1 MRLFCDHCST
11 LNHNLRE
18 WSGNMANGIGSR
30 LSKHNLSEIGIALK
44 NPGVLAIFSFENK
57 LVGAKFCEIFQ
68 KVDLGWPVQF
78 AFCFR
83 RKYYHKGSTTYAG
96 QWKKDMQAIVDRQK
110 LFENLFV
117 AKLFPSWY
125 RLPGW
130 LWSRDLDWR
139 RSLRGPHLQNVSG
152 IHIRDDQS
160 FLSFTWFLRLLSK
173 CTTKM
178 FQAMFIHVSSMFH
191 HFSYLGQLHWWAE
204 TRSWSRAKGIC
215 DGVKNEEIIW
225 LGDMRRYIRRTKMV
239 NKEISSKSG
248 LISNDIWNDLIW
260 SHNHI
265 ITRYDCCTCRFHVFV
280 GSPRHL
286 PLDGWLHLRRIMD
299 R

>member
-30 LSKHNLSEIGIALK
+30 LSKHNLSEIGIAQK

-68 KVDLGWPVQF
+68 KVQF
-78 AFCFR
+78 AVCFR

-125 RLPGW
+125 GLPGW
-130 LWSRDLDWR
+130 LWSRDLD
-139 RSLRGPHLQNVSG
+139 
-152 IHIRDDQS
+152 
-160 FLSFTWFLRLLSK
+160 
-173 CTTKM
+173 
-178 FQAMFIHVSSMFH
+178 
-191 HFSYLGQLHWWAE
+191 
-204 TRSWSRAKGIC
+204 
-215 DGVKNEEIIW
+215 
-225 LGDMRRYIRRTKMV
+225 
-239 NKEISSKSG
+239 
-248 LISNDIWNDLIW
+248 
-260 SHNHI
+260 
-265 ITRYDCCTCRFHVFV
+265 
-280 GSPRHL
+280 
-286 PLDGWLHLRRIMD
+286 
-299 R
+299 